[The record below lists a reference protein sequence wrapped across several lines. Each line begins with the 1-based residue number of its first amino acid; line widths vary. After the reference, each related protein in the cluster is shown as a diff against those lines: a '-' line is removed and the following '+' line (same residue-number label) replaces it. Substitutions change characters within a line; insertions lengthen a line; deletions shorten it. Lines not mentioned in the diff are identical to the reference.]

1 MAENFF
7 DPKPTPKRKRKPK
20 GEPAA
25 MDWLPNTEW
34 REDLAK
40 SEGGKILRTLNNV
53 MVALRQCGVW
63 RGTFAWNQFSNR
75 LMLMRAMPGTLMI
88 EGQFPREVT
97 DPDISNVTDWMQ
109 HNGILVGSQIT
120 AEAMRVVAEDC
131 AYHPVR
137 EYLTGLTW
145 DDKPRLDTWLMDHL
159 GVVDTHLHRAFGA
172 RWMIGLVA
180 RVFEPGCQLDTAL
193 ILESRQGFRKSTTL
207 RTLAGRWFT
216 DHVPDL
222 STKDALEQLQG
233 VWIVEMAELTSFN
246 KAEAQRIKSFLTT
259 RVDRFR
265 PSFGRVAV
273 DHPRQ
278 CGFAGTINPGSNG
291 YLRDETG
298 ARRFWIVSCG
308 EGWDATSQVNITKL
322 DAARDHLWAEAVH
335 RYRANEIWWLDT
347 AELDANQAQAADLR
361 QTDDPR
367 EPKIREFLKAL
378 AWVRMDQIL
387 GPDCLNISAERWTN
401 GLRVEIGFVMSAL
414 KWRRRRKKLK
424 NGDLEW
430 RYYPMESEE
439 EEEKEIDPD
448 EIPF

>member
-1 MAENFF
+1 
-7 DPKPTPKRKRKPK
+7 
-20 GEPAA
+20 
-25 MDWLPNTEW
+25 
-34 REDLAK
+34 
-40 SEGGKILRTLNNV
+40 
-53 MVALRQCGVW
+53 
-63 RGTFAWNQFSNR
+63 
-75 LMLMRAMPGTLMI
+75 
-88 EGQFPREVT
+88 
-97 DPDISNVTDWMQ
+97 
-109 HNGILVGSQIT
+109 
-120 AEAMRVVAEDC
+120 
-131 AYHPVR
+131 
-137 EYLTGLTW
+137 
-145 DDKPRLDTWLMDHL
+145 
-159 GVVDTHLHRAFGA
+159 
-172 RWMIGLVA
+172 
-180 RVFEPGCQLDTAL
+180 
-193 ILESRQGFRKSTTL
+193 
-207 RTLAGRWFT
+207 
-216 DHVPDL
+216 
-222 STKDALEQLQG
+222 
-233 VWIVEMAELTSFN
+233 
-246 KAEAQRIKSFLTT
+246 
-259 RVDRFR
+259 
-265 PSFGRVAV
+265 V

-439 EEEKEIDPD
+439 EEEKEKQVVSKKIKNKNTPVNHDNDDKHDKKDKKIITLEDLKEVEAEMTKSIFGQEVSVYPPSLK
-448 EIPF
+448 ILPPL